1 MKQKWMV
8 LAENLE
14 CDRRQ
19 EVCQNEIDE
28 ALLNEIRQIKA
39 SIQTIREI
47 LFFEGVKV
55 TDDYVEMMRQTRFSK
70 DETSLYPRVR
80 YNKDRGTVSFYWERI
95 EKHIHELRSDAVI
108 QSAKGRGHSYLGY
121 VKGFTVGAKR
131 KVKVVLTSKHVR
143 INKKSKSIPSTAFDR
158 EPDWVRIAG
167 AIVEKRLCRLRKE
180 NDALA
185 SLSRRLYFLDELLK
199 SRIEND

>member
-1 MKQKWMV
+1 MKQKWML

-14 CDRRQ
+14 FDQRQ

-39 SIQTIREI
+39 SLQTIREI

-70 DETSLYPRVR
+70 EETSLYPRVR

-95 EKHIHELRSDAVI
+95 EKHIHELRSDGVI

-121 VKGFTVGAKR
+121 VKGFTTGAKR

-143 INKKSKSIPSTAFDR
+143 INKKSKSIPSTAFAFSK
-158 EPDWVRIAG
+158 V
-167 AIVEKRLCRLRKE
+167 
-180 NDALA
+180 
-185 SLSRRLYFLDELLK
+185 
-199 SRIEND
+199 